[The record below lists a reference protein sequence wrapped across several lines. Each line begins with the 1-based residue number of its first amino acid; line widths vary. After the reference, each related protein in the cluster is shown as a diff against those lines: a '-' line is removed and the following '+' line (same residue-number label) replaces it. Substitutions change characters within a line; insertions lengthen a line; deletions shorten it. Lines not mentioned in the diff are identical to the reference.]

1 MATPVRIPLFIE
13 FSGKRVLVLGGG
25 YTATKRAEKF
35 LAAGSFVTVIAME
48 VSNDLMKLRGN
59 SNMDILISDLRLLD
73 VDFIMRGFDLVV
85 YAIPDEELRIRI
97 KRAVSRNRVLFNDAT
112 DSVETEVVVPFDGD
126 YMGVR
131 IAVTT
136 EGKSGVAARAVRDY
150 LIDTL
155 SSSPDMGNFI
165 SVWYIVKEK
174 IKNSVDSPGKRM
186 RIYMRLRDDES
197 FKSLARSGRVED
209 ALHYVEEVIRNG

>member
-1 MATPVRIPLFIE
+1 VRIPLFIE
-13 FSGKRVLVLGGG
+13 FGGKRVLVLGGG

-48 VSNDLMKLRGN
+48 VSSDLMKLRSNG
-59 SNMDILISDLRLLD
+59 NMDILMGDLRLLD
-73 VDFIMRGFDLVV
+73 VDFIMHGFDLVV
-85 YAIPDEELRIRI
+85 YAVPDEELRIRI
-97 KRAVSRNRVLFNDAT
+97 KRAASRNRILFNDAT
-112 DSVETEVVVPFDGD
+112 DSIGTEVVVPFDGD

-165 SVWYIVKEK
+165 SVWYMVKEK
-174 IKNSVDSPGKRM
+174 IKSSVDSPGKRM

-197 FKSLARSGRVED
+197 FKSLARSGNVED
-209 ALHYVEEVIRNG
+209 AMRYVEEVIRNG